1 MTAAAAAGI
10 PVELRTLWITRNIC
24 ADRPEF
30 PKFTFGHLAGT
41 KFQTVEFL
49 RRAGGRIAGKHRVE

>member
-1 MTAAAAAGI
+1 
-10 PVELRTLWITRNIC
+10 
-24 ADRPEF
+24 
-30 PKFTFGHLAGT
+30 LAGT